1 MNPYFQF
8 ARVEAGAV
16 TTSDS
21 PATLFTATIVLT
33 RPEALLFD
41 FRASVQC
48 QYQVAGSDT
57 LGAAFQFL
65 LDDVPLPDPSFL
77 QFDPATPP
85 PNIDTFAGNAT
96 LRSFAPVVLPG
107 THTLKVQWQTVTP
120 NSQATIFPGNANLTI
135 EGK

>member
-1 MNPYFQF
+1 MTPYFQF
-8 ARVEAGAV
+8 ARVDAGAV

-21 PATLFTATIVLT
+21 MATLFTATIVLT
-33 RPEALLFD
+33 RASALLVD

-48 QYQVAGSDT
+48 QYIEPGSDT
-57 LGAAFQFL
+57 LGVALQFL
-65 LDDVPLPDPSFL
+65 LDDLPLADPTFF

-107 THTLKVQWQTVTP
+107 THQLKVQWQTLKP
-120 NSQATIFPGNANLTI
+120 NSQATIFPGNANLTV